1 MIYPYKYGSASIAVF
16 SIYFALDENNVKH
29 VEIWHDTFGIDAF
42 TEEEFEKGLV
52 RMKRLINAS
61 KNGNVRCHDNAL
73 TGIRVSFD
81 IKYPQYWTPEAQ

>member
-42 TEEEFEKGLV
+42 TEEEFEELLEYGKFLMTL
-52 RMKRLINAS
+52 RK
-61 KNGNVRCHDNAL
+61 
-73 TGIRVSFD
+73 
-81 IKYPQYWTPEAQ
+81 